1 MYIILRWVINALA
14 LLLVTYIV
22 PGFIVV
28 GFYPALIAALLLGFM
43 NAVIRPILLL
53 LTLPINILTL
63 GLFTFVVN
71 ALMLWFVATI
81 VKGFDITTFNSA
93 VFAAI
98 ILWLIGMVTN
108 AFLDAKKLA

>member
-1 MYIILRWVINALA
+1 MYIILRWVVNALA
-14 LLLVTYIV
+14 LLLVATIV
-22 PGFIVV
+22 PGFSLL
-28 GFYPALIAALLLGFM
+28 GFYPALIAALLLGFV
-43 NAVIRPILLL
+43 NAVIRPVLLI

-81 VKGFDITTFNSA
+81 VKGFDIATFGTA
-93 VFAAI
+93 ILAAI

-108 AFLDAKKLA
+108 AFLDDKKLS